1 MSLYEFLI
9 HFENDWKSWSNIL
22 MRKLDD
28 HGILMKLLR
37 NFDQNLGGQ
46 PGVVKNSIFKSLK
59 YK

>member
-9 HFENDWKSWSNIL
+9 HFENDRKSWTNIL

-28 HGILMKLLR
+28 HGILMKLLK

-46 PGVVKNSIFKSLK
+46 PLL
-59 YK
+59 Y

>member
-9 HFENDWKSWSNIL
+9 HFENDRKSWTNIL

-28 HGILMKLLR
+28 HGILMKLLK
-37 NFDQNLGGQ
+37 NFDQNL
-46 PGVVKNSIFKSLK
+46 VVLKNSSLKSLK